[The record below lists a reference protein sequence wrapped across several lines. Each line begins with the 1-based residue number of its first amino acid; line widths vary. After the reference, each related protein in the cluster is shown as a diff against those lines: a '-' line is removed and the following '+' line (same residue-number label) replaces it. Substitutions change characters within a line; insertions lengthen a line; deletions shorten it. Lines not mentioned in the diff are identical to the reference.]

1 MEYKLS
7 NNQLRMLVALSKQKE
22 EAKKAYDEIVD
33 TEQELLAMIIKY
45 GELPMGAYRLKQA
58 GNDVILFSEDA
69 DVPKSETPEE

>member
-22 EAKKAYDEIVD
+22 EAKKAYDEIAD

-45 GELPMGAYRLKQA
+45 GELPMGTYQLKQA

-69 DVPKSETPEE
+69 DVPKSETVEG